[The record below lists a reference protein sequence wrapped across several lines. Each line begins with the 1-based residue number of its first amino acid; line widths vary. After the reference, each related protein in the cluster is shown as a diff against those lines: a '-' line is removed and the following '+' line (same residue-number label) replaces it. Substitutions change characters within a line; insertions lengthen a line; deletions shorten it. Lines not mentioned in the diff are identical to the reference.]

1 MIVMIAPIVITTI
14 VVMKIKSDAGDL
26 VPGGCLVELGGEGG
40 EKEGGEKEGGEK
52 EGGEK
57 ERGEEDGETSVNFE
71 CGGGIFPKSAAI
83 DNYFK

>member
-1 MIVMIAPIVITTI
+1 MIAPIVITTI

-40 EKEGGEKEGGEK
+40 EKEGGEKE
-52 EGGEK
+52 
-57 ERGEEDGETSVNFE
+57 RGEEDGETSVNFE